1 MNLFKKWKEFRK
13 HCIFN
18 STLWDTIELSYKYRN
33 VKFEGIHHIPETNTY
48 IKIHKGNLQIMVKL
62 ENWKMY
68 LVVERDYLCDSQ
80 GGSWSHDMYW
90 LYDGNEYEFKYVSD
104 MPKDFVYDFRKEL
117 VNNYDKIK
125 AAIVEKWHNEYYEN

>member
-1 MNLFKKWKEFRK
+1 MNLFEKWREFRK

-18 STLWDTIELSYKYRN
+18 STLWDTIELTYTYHN
-33 VKFEGIHHIPETNTY
+33 IKFEGIYHIPETNTY
-48 IKIHKGNLQIMVKL
+48 IKIHNGNLQIMVKL
-62 ENWKMY
+62 ENWKVYMA
-68 LVVERDYLCDSQ
+68 VERDYRCDSQ

-90 LYDGNEYEFKYVSD
+90 LCDGNEYKFKCISD
-104 MPKDFVYDFRKEL
+104 MPKDFVHDFRKEL